1 MTGSSMEQTEEVP
14 INPSAADRPFKFT
27 RNERISQ
34 PQDFKRVMKLGRR
47 ISSKSFVLFTIK
59 NNNNVNRLGIVVK
72 KEVGLAT
79 FRIRMKRYLRE
90 FFRLHKRQI
99 KGSFDIVI
107 LVKRGCSINRY
118 FEAEEELKRALIP

>member
-1 MTGSSMEQTEEVP
+1 MTGSSMEQTEEVL

-47 ISSKSFVLFTIK
+47 LSSKNFVFFILR
-59 NNNNVNRLGIVVK
+59 NNSDLNRLGLIVK

-107 LVKRGCSINRY
+107 LVKRGCSISRY